1 MSHEPYKNVAD
12 CALRVVSSGPPPDK
26 EPRSGCGRH
35 SPAVGKEDGVL
46 HPLEVLFTGDSSLL
60 GFLAVFPSPLRTQVA
75 PSYK

>member
-1 MSHEPYKNVAD
+1 MSPTRMWLTVLSEWS
-12 CALRVVSSGPPPDK
+12 ALRADK